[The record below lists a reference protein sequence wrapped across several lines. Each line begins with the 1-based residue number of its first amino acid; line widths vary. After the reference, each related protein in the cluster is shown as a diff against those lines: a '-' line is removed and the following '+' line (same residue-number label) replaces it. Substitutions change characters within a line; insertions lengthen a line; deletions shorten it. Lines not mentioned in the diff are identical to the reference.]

1 MKKYIEELHSKKI
14 FCLENITPITGN
26 QENAKALL
34 KNYKK
39 QNLIVQIRRNLY
51 SVTDLATKATVANKF
66 EIGSHI
72 SDSACISYH
81 SAFEY
86 HGIAHQLFFTLYI
99 SSQTRF
105 NNFEFED
112 MQYLYCKYN
121 ISEGIEIPPMNSLI
135 RVTNI
140 ERTVIDCLD
149 RIDRAGGLE
158 ELIHCLSMINY
169 LDEKKLIIYL
179 NLYNKAFLFK
189 KAGFIL
195 KSFQTNMKLSDE
207 FISLCRQ
214 NGARHV
220 KYLTNPTES
229 DTFHKN
235 WNIYAPK
242 NILSYLEQGNNEL
255 I

>member
-1 MKKYIEELHSKKI
+1 MAKYLSELHTKKL
-14 FCLENITPITGN
+14 FNLEDITSLTDNINTG
-26 QENAKALL
+26 KDLL
-34 KNYKK
+34 LNYKK

-51 SVTDLATKATVANKF
+51 SATDLATKATVANKF

-72 SDSACISYH
+72 SDSAYISYH
-81 SAFEY
+81 SALEY
-86 HGIAHQLFFTLYI
+86 HGIAHQVFFTLYI
-99 SSQTRF
+99 SSETRF
-105 NNFEFED
+105 NDFEFED
-112 MQYLYCKYN
+112 MQYHYCKSN
-121 ISEGIEIPPMNSLI
+121 ISEGIETPPMNSLI

-169 LDEKKLIIYL
+169 LDEKKLISYL
-179 NLYNKAFLFK
+179 NLYNKVFLFK

-195 KSFQTNMKLSDE
+195 KNFQANMKLSDE
-207 FISLCRQ
+207 FISLCHQ
-214 NGARHV
+214 IGAPHV
-220 KYLTNPTES
+220 KYLTEPGES
-229 DTFHKN
+229 DTFHKH

>member
-1 MKKYIEELHSKKI
+1 MSKYLSELHAKKL
-14 FCLENITPITGN
+14 FNLEDITSLTDNINTG
-26 QENAKALL
+26 KDLL
-34 KNYKK
+34 LNYKK

-72 SDSACISYH
+72 SNSAYISYH
-81 SAFEY
+81 SALEY
-86 HGIAHQLFFTLYI
+86 HGIAHQVFFTLYI
-99 SSQTRF
+99 SSETRF
-105 NNFEFED
+105 NDFEFED
-112 MQYLYCKYN
+112 MQYLYCKSN
-121 ISEGIEIPPMNSLI
+121 ISEGIETPPMNSLI

-158 ELIHCLSMINY
+158 ELIHSLSMINY
-169 LDEKKLIIYL
+169 LDEKKLINYL
-179 NLYNKAFLFK
+179 NQYNKVFLFK

-195 KSFQTNMKLSDE
+195 KNFLANMKLSDE
-207 FISLCRQ
+207 FISLCHQ
-214 NGARHV
+214 IGAPHV
-220 KYLTNPTES
+220 KYLTTPTES
-229 DTFHKN
+229 DTFHKE

>member
-1 MKKYIEELHSKKI
+1 MAKYLSELHTKKL
-14 FCLENITPITGN
+14 FNLEDITSLTDNINTG
-26 QENAKALL
+26 KDLL
-34 KNYKK
+34 LNYKK

-66 EIGSHI
+66 EIGSHV
-72 SDSACISYH
+72 SDSAYISYH
-81 SAFEY
+81 SALEY
-86 HGIAHQLFFTLYI
+86 HGIAHQVFFTLYI
-99 SSQTRF
+99 SSETRF
-105 NNFEFED
+105 NDFEFED
-112 MQYLYCKYN
+112 MQYLYCKSN
-121 ISEGIEIPPMNSLI
+121 ISEGIETPPMNSLI

-169 LDEKKLIIYL
+169 LDEKKLISYL

-195 KSFQTNMKLSDE
+195 KNFQANMKLSDE
-207 FISLCRQ
+207 FISLCHQ
-214 NGARHV
+214 IGAPHV
-220 KYLTNPTES
+220 KYLTEPAES
-229 DTFHKN
+229 DTFHKD

>member
-1 MKKYIEELHSKKI
+1 MAKYLSELHAKKL
-14 FCLENITPITGN
+14 FNLEDITSLTDNINTG
-26 QENAKALL
+26 KDLL
-34 KNYKK
+34 LNYKK

-72 SDSACISYH
+72 SNSAYISYH
-81 SAFEY
+81 SALEY
-86 HGIAHQLFFTLYI
+86 HGIAHQVFFTLYI
-99 SSQTRF
+99 SSETRF
-105 NNFEFED
+105 NDFEFED
-112 MQYLYCKYN
+112 MQYRYCKSN
-121 ISEGIEIPPMNSLI
+121 ISEGTETPPMNSLI

-140 ERTVIDCLD
+140 ERTVIDCID

-169 LDEKKLIIYL
+169 LDEKKLISYL

-195 KSFQTNMKLSDE
+195 KYFQVNMKLSDE
-207 FISLCRQ
+207 FISLCHQ
-214 NGARHV
+214 IGAPHV
-220 KYLTNPTES
+220 KYLTDPGES
-229 DTFHKN
+229 DIFYKE
-235 WNIYAPK
+235 WSIYAPK